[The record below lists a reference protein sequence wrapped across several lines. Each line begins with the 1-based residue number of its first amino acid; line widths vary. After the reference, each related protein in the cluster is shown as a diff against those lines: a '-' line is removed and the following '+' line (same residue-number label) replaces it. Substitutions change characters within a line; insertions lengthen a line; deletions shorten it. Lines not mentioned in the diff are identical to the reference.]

1 LMGEVI
7 FGLFEE
13 SDVPAD
19 CILDAAKE
27 ADLDVVFVLGFD
39 AEGTA
44 YFTSSTTDVG
54 LALVLFEKFKR
65 AVIE

>member
-1 LMGEVI
+1 MGEVI

-13 SDVPAD
+13 SDVPAE

-27 ADLDVVFVLGFD
+27 ANLDVVFVLGFD
-39 AEGTA
+39 AEGEP
-44 YFTSSTTDVG
+44 YFSSTTSDVG

-65 AVIE
+65 HVIA